1 MLVLLSD
8 PRKVEGASSSDKTTS
23 DGASLTVPEPVR
35 GRSPSSSPSRSVCLP
50 PSLPPVLQHSFPASH
65 KSLHSLLYIILGKF
79 QRNFAYSSRY
89 LLHVSSTLLSL
100 LSKICHLQMPSRP
113 QKSQRFTHCGVVGL
127 LNSPNRSLL
136 RCSAVLILYSS
147 LLLSLLCMIIS
158 LSPNHRNPPVHWMSG
173 GPHSRSSLC
182 GNHHRHATQ
191 NTLSPSSSLVCR

>member
-1 MLVLLSD
+1 MAPEFTTSWDLILSPSSFSERDRHRGQRSDGPFSGQRQDVRQSLCGYSHMLVLLSD

-89 LLHVSSTLLSL
+89 LLQIVPSLKNLPPADALSATKRT
-100 LSKICHLQMPSRP
+100 KIYPLW
-113 QKSQRFTHCGVVGL
+113 G
-127 LNSPNRSLL
+127 
-136 RCSAVLILYSS
+136 
-147 LLLSLLCMIIS
+147 
-158 LSPNHRNPPVHWMSG
+158 
-173 GPHSRSSLC
+173 
-182 GNHHRHATQ
+182 
-191 NTLSPSSSLVCR
+191 CRLAQLT

>member
-1 MLVLLSD
+1 MLVLMSD

-50 PSLPPVLQHSFPASH
+50 SSSLPPVLQHSFPASH
-65 KSLHSLLYIILGKF
+65 KSLHSLLYIILEEF

-89 LLHVSSTLLSL
+89 LLQIVPSL
-100 LSKICHLQMPSRP
+100 KNLTPADASRP
-113 QKSQRFTHCGVVGL
+113 QKSQGFTHCGLVGL

-136 RCSAVLILYSS
+136 RCSAVTHS
-147 LLLSLLCMIIS
+147 LFLSLFLPLMYMIIS